1 MQKRKDACMDMLQFF
16 QEKLQIKS
24 GFAELLTDIGINQ
37 KIFLDYDDD
46 SNPSSNENGD
56 VEMENDV

>member
-1 MQKRKDACMDMLQFF
+1 MDMLQFF

-24 GFAELLTDIGINQ
+24 GFAELLNDIGINQ

-46 SNPSSNENGD
+46 SQENPSSNGNQD
-56 VEMENDV
+56 VEMENEN